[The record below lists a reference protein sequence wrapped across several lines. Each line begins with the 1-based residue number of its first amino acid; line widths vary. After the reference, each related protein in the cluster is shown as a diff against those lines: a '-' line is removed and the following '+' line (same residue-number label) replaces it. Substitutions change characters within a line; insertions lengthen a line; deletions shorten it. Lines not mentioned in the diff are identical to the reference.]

1 MYPPDLF
8 KYNSALEEIPN
19 MFSKT
24 TIYVGTK
31 INSDLFSSNANLRN
45 ISNCWADCI
54 FDKRSYNA
62 ENAPSTKQIDYL
74 NLFLNNTKIT
84 NASGLFA
91 VYTIDN
97 IYRGLYTIE
106 KTLLQN
112 CYNINNISNLFY
124 YNSQM
129 AGEVPEF
136 PSSTYVVLNSVSGYL
151 AGCTRGL
158 ITNEASLE
166 NRLKPE
172 EWLN

>member
-1 MYPPDLF
+1 MY
-8 KYNSALEEIPN
+8 A
-19 MFSKT
+19 
-24 TIYVGTK
+24 
-31 INSDLFSSNANLRN
+31 
-45 ISNCWADCI
+45 
-54 FDKRSYNA
+54 
-62 ENAPSTKQIDYL
+62 
-74 NLFLNNTKIT
+74 
-84 NASGLFA
+84 
-91 VYTIDN
+91 
-97 IYRGLYTIE
+97 IE

-112 CYNINNISNLFY
+112 CYNINNVSNLFY